1 MIVAN
6 ARHLLTREDAQL
18 AVRLVAKESD
28 ADVEEVQQRLVD
40 HGIDAI
46 LDDHNLPRA
55 LLRSPFG
62 AYASLPLFLYA
73 MVRHALLR
81 AGEQD
86 RLLSDYLTAVLLAF
100 GNRKRVERISEA
112 DDELYDSLVS
122 LLEDVNDADP
132 RRAFLVRVHLG
143 NQALWLSGL
152 FPDWIEQRRWRK
164 GGPDLEYFEQ
174 MGKRG
179 FELAA
184 EHRLADQYGMAAIYT
199 NVAARFGLL
208 RVALNT
214 MSDSLM
220 FPNVNTPERLMR
232 QVRDEAR
239 WRLAG

>member
-112 DDELYDSLVS
+112 DL
-122 LLEDVNDADP
+122 
-132 RRAFLVRVHLG
+132 
-143 NQALWLSGL
+143 LWLAAHV
-152 FPDWIEQRRWRK
+152 E
-164 GGPDLEYFEQ
+164 
-174 MGKRG
+174 
-179 FELAA
+179 ELGRAVHAICSERIA
-184 EHRLADQYGMAAIYT
+184 EL
-199 NVAARFGLL
+199 
-208 RVALNT
+208 
-214 MSDSLM
+214 
-220 FPNVNTPERLMR
+220 
-232 QVRDEAR
+232 EAR
-239 WRLAG
+239 IPTA